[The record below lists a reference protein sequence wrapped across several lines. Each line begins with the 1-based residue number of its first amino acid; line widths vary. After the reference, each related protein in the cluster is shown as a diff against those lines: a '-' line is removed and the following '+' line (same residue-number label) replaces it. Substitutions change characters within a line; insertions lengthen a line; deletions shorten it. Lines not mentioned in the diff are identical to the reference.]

1 MVCLLRAD
9 DVHFDLVF
17 KLFSSSENLAAIP
30 SSNEHQQSI
39 DSSSIY
45 SFYLSAIAIN
55 EKATCRIELRLS
67 SIQTRDENRNSPDSE
82 PIEFQQCSSNGI
94 ALN

>member
-17 KLFSSSENLAAIP
+17 KLFSSSEILAAIP
-30 SSNEHQQSI
+30 SSNEHQKSI

-55 EKATCRIELRLS
+55 EKATCRIGGFLQFKLETRIVTHLILNRL
-67 SIQTRDENRNSPDSE
+67 NS
-82 PIEFQQCSSNGI
+82 NNV
-94 ALN
+94 ARTV